1 VQVKIKMKKKVEIF
15 KDSKGFEVQDEYNKW
30 MAKMSALIKDVEVV
44 TLTTQRDI
52 VIVVYYNEV

>member
-1 VQVKIKMKKKVEIF
+1 MKKKVEIF